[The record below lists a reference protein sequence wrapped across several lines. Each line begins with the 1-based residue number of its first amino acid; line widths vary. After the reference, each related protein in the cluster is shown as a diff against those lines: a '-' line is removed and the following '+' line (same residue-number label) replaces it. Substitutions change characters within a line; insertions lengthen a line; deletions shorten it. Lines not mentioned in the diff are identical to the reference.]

1 MVRRLLLVVAFM
13 FAALTGYV
21 VGQKDVRPLPGGPT
35 VFSGDDFGFQ
45 AEGRIGD
52 ITAAGRGWVTGRFVV
67 KVDGRWVEA
76 RMGGGVMPVGK

>member
-1 MVRRLLLVVAFM
+1 MVKRLALVLAFVVTA
-13 FAALTGYV
+13 FAGYV
-21 VGQKDVRPLPGGPT
+21 FGQKDVRPLPGGTT

-52 ITAAGRGWVTGRFVV
+52 ITSAGRGWVTGKFVV
-67 KVDGRWVEA
+67 KVEGRWVEA